1 MKITNEDKIKAQI
14 EMINYLLDIV
24 CDELNN
30 CKEIDDYEIEL
41 NEGVITTCLDER
53 PERKYRVIT
62 TIKSNLQNGSDEE

>member
-1 MKITNEDKIKAQI
+1 MKITDEDKITAQI

-24 CDELNN
+24 CDELNG

-53 PERKYRVIT
+53 PERKYKIIT
-62 TIKSNLQNGSDEE
+62 TIKTNLQNGSDKE